1 MQPGKDDVLPPV
13 NASGTPAPATPFV
26 PSVPRGAPGAL
37 PTFAGL
43 RTANGARRG
52 TDDAAVSTGGT
63 AGELAGASSVEA
75 ATATSER
82 GDALPASKQPHP
94 AAQRDPSRF
103 APRVRQRRFIAQ
115 VFAAVCLVATLIGV
129 VVLAA
134 LLVDLFRDGAAR
146 LSFDM
151 VTGFPSRF
159 PDRAGIGPALAGSA
173 WVLFLTAMLAFPL
186 GVGTAI
192 WLEEYAPKN
201 RWKRLIEMNI
211 ANLAGVPSIVYGI
224 LGLTLF
230 VRVMAL
236 GRSLMAA
243 ALTLAL
249 LILPVIIIASQE
261 ALKAVPR
268 SIRLGAYALGAT
280 RWETIRHQILPM
292 ALPGVLTGT
301 ILALSRAIGEA
312 APVILVGALGFVA
325 FIPSNPTDQYTVLP
339 FQIFNWVSRPQTAFH
354 EVAAAASLVLLVLL
368 LSMSAV
374 AIWLRNKYT
383 RRT

>member
-1 MQPGKDDVLPPV
+1 MQPTNDNGLPLANTSAGSGRAAGVSAQRPHFQVGRPSAPAARADDGAVRTIADASRQSADDGAQGNAAAPPV
-13 NASGTPAPATPFV
+13 RTAAEPLGLERV
-26 PSVPRGAPGAL
+26 PS
-37 PTFAGL
+37 
-43 RTANGARRG
+43 
-52 TDDAAVSTGGT
+52 D
-63 AGELAGASSVEA
+63 
-75 ATATSER
+75 
-82 GDALPASKQPHP
+82 

-103 APRVRQRRFIAQ
+103 APRISQRRFIAKA
-115 VFAAVCLVATLIGV
+115 FAVVCLIATLIGV

-134 LLVDLFRDGAAR
+134 LLVDLLRDGAGR

-151 VTGFPSRF
+151 ITGFPSRF
-159 PDRAGIGPALAGSA
+159 PDRAGIGPAVAGSA
-173 WVLFLTAMLAFPL
+173 WVLFLTAMIAFPL

-192 WLEEYAPKN
+192 WLEEYADNN
-201 RWKRLIEMNI
+201 RWKRLVEMNI

-230 VRVMAL
+230 VRVMGL

-292 ALPGVLTGT
+292 AMPGVMTGT

-325 FIPSNPTDQYTVLP
+325 FIPTNPSDQYTVLP

-368 LSMSAV
+368 LSMSGI

-383 RRT
+383 RRS

>member
-1 MQPGKDDVLPPV
+1 M
-13 NASGTPAPATPFV
+13 TEPANDGVVVPAGSSALGEGRPATQFV
-26 PSVPRGAPGAL
+26 R

-43 RTANGARRG
+43 RPPSANI
-52 TDDAAVSTGGT
+52 
-63 AGELAGASSVEA
+63 ASFEA
-75 ATATSER
+75 
-82 GDALPASKQPHP
+82 PNVPPHP

-103 APRVRQRRFIAQ
+103 APRITQRRLIASG
-115 VFAAVCLVATLIGV
+115 FAALCLFATLIGV

-134 LLVDLFRDGAAR
+134 LLFDIVRDGAGK
-146 LSFDM
+146 LNWSM
-151 VTGFPSRF
+151 LTGFPSRF

-173 WVLFLTAMLAFPL
+173 WVLLLTALLAFPL

-192 WLEEYAPKN
+192 WLEEYAPRN
-201 RWKRLIEMNI
+201 RWRRLIEMNI

-224 LGLTLF
+224 LGLALF
-230 VRVMAL
+230 VRLMAL
-236 GRSLMAA
+236 GRSLLAA
-243 ALTLAL
+243 GFTLAL

-261 ALKAVPR
+261 AIKAVPR
-268 SIRLGAYALGAT
+268 TIRLGAYALGAT
-280 RWETIRHQILPM
+280 RWETIKHQILPM
-292 ALPGVLTGT
+292 ALPGIMTGT

-325 FIPSNPTDQYTVLP
+325 FIPTNPSDQYTVLP

-354 EVAAAASLVLLVLL
+354 EVAAAASIVLLVLL

-383 RRT
+383 RRS